1 MTSITDQ
8 DHKKMIRKR
17 ISDEAEIIKDQEIS
31 VSKQED
37 KNDYKFRTQAIHA
50 GIDPYK
56 QAGAIVTPIYQS
68 TNYVFEAVGQPREFE
83 YSRCGNPTRKALEDN
98 LATLENGTYCSALAT
113 GQAAELTI
121 INMFKSG
128 DHIIC
133 GNDVYGGTIRLLNHL
148 KQTNGLQITYTPMT
162 DREVVLKEIRPET
175 KAIWVETPSNP
186 LFNIVDISAISD
198 MAREKDIITIV
209 DNTLLTPYFQQPLN
223 LGADIVIHSATKYLS
238 GHNDGLGGA
247 VICKHQHH
255 AEQISFIAN
264 ALGAVLGSFDAW
276 LIARGIKT
284 LALRMRE
291 HQKAAQKIALFLKG
305 HPTVTDVY
313 YPGLAEHP
321 QADLIKKQS
330 SGHGGM
336 LSFKVDGGFEKAKKV
351 AENTKLFFLTESF
364 GGVESLI
371 QHPQTMSHSS
381 ISPMAQQE
389 AGITENLLRIS
400 VGLEDISDLIDDLGK
415 ALEL

>member
-1 MTSITDQ
+1 MTSIIDH
-8 DHKKMIRKR
+8 DHKKKIRNR
-17 ISDEAEIIKDQEIS
+17 ISDESKEIKNQKIS
-31 VSKQED
+31 VSTREEKY
-37 KNDYKFRTQAIHA
+37 NYKFQTKAIHA
-50 GIDPYK
+50 GIDPDK
-56 QAGAIVTPIYQS
+56 QSGAIVTPIYQS
-68 TNYVFEAVGQPREFE
+68 TNYVFEAVGQPKEFE
-83 YSRCGNPTRKALEDN
+83 YARCGNPTRKALEDN
-98 LATLENGTYCSALAT
+98 LATLENGTYCTALAT

-121 INMFKSG
+121 LNMFKSG

-162 DREVVLKEIRPET
+162 DPEVVFKEIRPET

-198 MAREKDIITIV
+198 IAREKDIITIV

-223 LGADIVIHSATKYLS
+223 LGVDIVIHSATKYLS

-247 VICKHQHH
+247 VICKYQHH

-291 HQKAAQKIALFLKG
+291 HQKATQEIALFLKS
-305 HPTVTDVY
+305 HPKVTDVY
-313 YPGLAEHP
+313 YPGLADHP
-321 QADLIKKQS
+321 QADLINKQS

-336 LSFKVDGGFEKAKKV
+336 LSFKVDGGFAKAKKV

-381 ISPMAQQE
+381 ISSAAQE
-389 AGITENLLRIS
+389 AAGITENLLRIS
-400 VGLEDISDLIDDLGK
+400 VGLEDITDLIDDLGK
-415 ALEL
+415 ALES

>member
-1 MTSITDQ
+1 MTSSIDH
-8 DHKKMIRKR
+8 DHKKKIRQYIAEKSSDTDTSKICGSG
-17 ISDEAEIIKDQEIS
+17 ISDSSDL
-31 VSKQED
+31 
-37 KNDYKFRTQAIHA
+37 KFQTQAIHA
-50 GIDPYK
+50 GIDPDK
-56 QAGAIVTPIYQS
+56 HSGAIVTPIFQS

-83 YSRCGNPTRKALEDN
+83 YARCGNPTRKALEDN
-98 LATLENGTYCSALAT
+98 LATLENGTFCAALAT

-121 INMFKSG
+121 LNLFKSG

-133 GNDVYGGTIRLLNHL
+133 GNDVYGGTIRLLNHVQ
-148 KQTNGLQITYTPMT
+148 QTNGVRVTYIPMT
-162 DREVVLKEIRPET
+162 DPAKVAEEVCPET
-175 KAIWVETPSNP
+175 KALWVETPSNP
-186 LFNIVDISAISD
+186 LFNIVDIAAIAD
-198 MAREKDIITIV
+198 IARAKNLITIV

-223 LGADIVIHSATKYLS
+223 LGADIIIHSATKYLS

-247 VICKHQHH
+247 VVCKHQHH
-255 AEQISFIAN
+255 AEQISFISN

-291 HQKAAQKIALFLKG
+291 HQKSALEIAHFLKQ
-305 HPTVTDVY
+305 HPQITDVY
-313 YPGLAEHP
+313 FPGLDDHP
-321 QADLIKKQS
+321 QADLIRKQS

-336 LSFKVDGGFEKAKKV
+336 LSFKVKGGFDEAKKV
-351 AENTKLFFLTESF
+351 AENTNLFFLTESF

-381 ISPMAQQE
+381 ISPQAQKA

-400 VGLEDISDLIDDLGK
+400 VGLEDISDLINDLGR
-415 ALEL
+415 ALE